1 MIQNYLKTA
10 FRHLFKN
17 KLFSLINVLGL
28 ALGMACC
35 FLIVL
40 FLRHEFSYDQFHQK
54 ADRIYRVNYFAGFGN
69 TNFLLGRVPPPISPN
84 LPDYFPEIE
93 KSARMFGRSI
103 SVSIKDQESAALNK
117 YEVENLYFS
126 DSTIL
131 DIFSFQFLEGN
142 AQNALDRPG
151 SLIITREMAQQFFGT
166 DQSIGRTVHF
176 LDQYPFEVTGVVES
190 FPANSH
196 IEFNMLAP
204 YEDMFNIAP
213 ESVRE
218 TMRNNLNS
226 NWVISHSY
234 TFALLNEANN
244 AEAVNA
250 RFDDFIK
257 LYGNEK
263 VRDKQ
268 EFRLFP
274 LLDIHLKSTAGLE
287 PTPTANLRFLYIFL
301 AIGFITLLIACI
313 NFINFSTAGSLTRA
327 REVGLRKVLGAG
339 KRTLI
344 AQFLGESL
352 MLSFAA
358 FLLSLWLVRLSLPFV
373 NTLVDRQLSFS
384 PIDNWVLLL
393 LFLGIFFL
401 AGLLAGSY
409 PAFFIT
415 RFKPVSVL
423 KGKGYINV
431 PSGNMLRKIL
441 ITTQF
446 VASIFLIAGTLGIY
460 RQLDF
465 LRNQPMGFQT
475 DYMLNVPLFSTDLN
489 SIFGGVDGN
498 LRQRMNSFEEALLT
512 NPNVEAITLSD
523 GPPGFG
529 GVRRNVTTEQITADD
544 NLYLAG
550 MAVDYDFTETYQ
562 LEIVAGRDFDQSF
575 GTDHQDAFIINEKAV
590 EVLKWDSP
598 EEALGK
604 PLNRENKQGKVIGVV
619 KNFHFSSLRDEID
632 PFLMDVSAPVFT
644 NFSIRINAA
653 DVPKTI
659 DFIQSQWND
668 FFPQKTFEYTFL
680 DEDINQMYASEDQLA
695 RIIGYFA
702 LLAILISCFG
712 LYGLVTYSAVQ
723 KTKEIGVR
731 KVLGASISNILTL
744 LSKEFIQLILIAGLI
759 AIPLAY
765 YGLSKWLEDYP
776 LNVGLGWWLFVLPM
790 IAVLLIA
797 LITLSY
803 QTIRAALANP
813 VEALRY
819 E

>member
-1 MIQNYLKTA
+1 MIRNYIKTA
-10 FRHLFKN
+10 LRHLFKN

-40 FLRHEFSYDQFHQK
+40 FLRHEFSYDRFHEK

-69 TNFLLGRVPPPISPN
+69 TNFLLGRIPPPISPN
-84 LPDYFPEIE
+84 IPDYFPEVE
-93 KSARMFGRSI
+93 KSARMFGRNI
-103 SVSIKDQESAALNK
+103 SVSIKDQQGAALEK

-131 DIFSFQFLEGN
+131 DIFTFNFLEGD
-142 AQNALDRPG
+142 ARTALDAPR
-151 SLIITREMAQQFFGT
+151 SLILTKEMAVQFFGT
-166 DQSIGRTVHF
+166 NQAVGRTVHF
-176 LDQYPFEVTGVVES
+176 LDEYPFEVTGVVEA
-190 FPANSH
+190 FPATSH
-196 IEFNMLAP
+196 IEFNMLVP
-204 YEDMFNIAP
+204 YDDMFNIAV
-213 ESVRE
+213 EGVRE
-218 TMRNNLNS
+218 SMRNNLNS

-234 TFALLNEANN
+234 TFVLLNEANN
-244 AEAVNA
+244 ATAVND

-257 LYGNEK
+257 LYGNEQ

-268 EFRLFP
+268 TFSLYP
-274 LLDIHLKSTAGLE
+274 IQDIHLKSTAGLE
-287 PTPTANLRFLYIFL
+287 PTPTANLRYLYIFL
-301 AIGFITLLIACI
+301 GIGFITLLIACI

-327 REVGLRKVLGAG
+327 KEVGLRKVLGAG

-344 AQFLGESL
+344 TQFLGESL
-352 MLSFAA
+352 LLSFAA
-358 FLLSLWLVRLSLPFV
+358 FILSLGLVRLSLPFV
-373 NTLVDRQLSFS
+373 SSLVNRQLSFS
-384 PIDNWVLLL
+384 FTENWALLIT
-393 LFLGIFFL
+393 FLGIFLL
-401 AGLLAGSY
+401 AGIIAGSY
-409 PAFFIT
+409 PAFFVT

-423 KGKGYINV
+423 KGKGYSNV
-431 PSGNMLRKIL
+431 PRGNILRKVL

-475 DYMLNVPLFSTDLN
+475 DYMLNVPLFSPDLN

-498 LRQRMNSFEEALLT
+498 MRQRMNSFEEALLS

-523 GPPGFG
+523 RAPGFG
-529 GVRRNVTTEQITADD
+529 GIRRNVKTDEITVED

-550 MAVDYDFTETYQ
+550 MSVDYDFAETYQ

-575 GTDHQDAFIINEKAV
+575 GTDHQNAYIINEKAV
-590 EVLKWDSP
+590 EILKLNSP
-598 EEALGK
+598 EEAIGK
-604 PLNRENKQGKVIGVV
+604 ALNRENKPGKIIGVV
-619 KNFHFSSLRDEID
+619 QDFHSSSLRNEID
-632 PFLMDVSAPVFT
+632 PFVMDVSAAVFT
-644 NFSIRINAA
+644 NFSIRVNAA
-653 DVPKTI
+653 NLPKTI
-659 DFIQSQWND
+659 EFIQSKWDD

-680 DEDINQMYASEDQLA
+680 DEDISTMYAAEDQLA
-695 RIIGYFA
+695 KIIGYFA

-731 KVLGASISNILTL
+731 KVLGASIPNILGL
-744 LSKEFIQLILIAGLI
+744 LSKEFIALILVAGLV

-776 LNVGLGWWLFVLPM
+776 INVGLGWWLFVVPM
-790 IAVLLIA
+790 LGVLFIA

-813 VEALRY
+813 IEALRY